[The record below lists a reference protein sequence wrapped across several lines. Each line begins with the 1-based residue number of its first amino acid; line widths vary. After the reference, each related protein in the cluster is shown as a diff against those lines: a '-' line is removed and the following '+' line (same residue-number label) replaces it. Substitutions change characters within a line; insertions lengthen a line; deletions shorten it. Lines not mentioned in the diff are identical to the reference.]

1 VPSERDRNQEGMSL
15 TKSTW
20 NFIAH
25 SALCTGVYS
34 PIEKWTY
41 QSITK
46 RNVYQISVSH
56 APVCNVVAYIRVY
69 TFDGAIQS
77 HIAVN

>member
-25 SALCTGVYS
+25 SALGVPRCTH
-34 PIEKWTY
+34 
-41 QSITK
+41 
-46 RNVYQISVSH
+46 R
-56 APVCNVVAYIRVY
+56 
-69 TFDGAIQS
+69 
-77 HIAVN
+77 